1 MSDYVSDFRTTTL
14 AARLWLLVERQF
26 AGVEKKTG
34 HPRLPREL
42 DSLPDHLLIDIGV
55 DPRWVP
61 NLAGEIISRPDLARS
76 GLAVPIWR
84 STAKS

>member
-1 MSDYVSDFRTTTL
+1 MSDFVADFRTTTFVDRWWL
-14 AARLWLLVERQF
+14 FAARLLAVIEN
-26 AGVEKKTG
+26 KPG

-42 DSLPDHLLIDIGV
+42 SSMSDHLLIDIGV

-61 NLAGEIISRPDLARS
+61 NPAGEIIARPDLAHS
-76 GLAVPIWR
+76 GLATPVWR